1 MVGRF
6 VGWSFLVIIAT
17 SVLIG
22 IFSAEPKGMSGS
34 SALDKMAV
42 AFKGGHSREDIER
55 ETAAVLR
62 LFDKELTE
70 QNYVSLGD
78 TLVYLQKDIAPHTEF
93 DLMLCMKSVGRDTAD
108 NKMEMDAAAAMC
120 AVMIETGQIG

>member
-6 VGWSFLVIIAT
+6 VGWSLLVIVSI

-22 IFSAEPKGMSGS
+22 IFSADPEDMSGM

-42 AFKGGHSREDIER
+42 AFKGGHSREEIER

-62 LFDKELTE
+62 LFDRELTE
-70 QNYVSLGD
+70 ENYVSLGD

-93 DLMLCMKSVGRDTAD
+93 DLMRCMKSIGRGTAD
-108 NKMEMDAAAAMC
+108 NKMGIDAAAAMC
-120 AVMIETGQIG
+120 AAMIETGQIG